1 MGATGA
7 GVDQAASGPARLW
20 LCRGLAYR
28 GLMKKLKV
36 AAGVLVGLV
45 VLVVLGGYALDS
57 HVELSTTGTLK
68 AKPAAVFEQVNSY
81 DGEVE
86 WWTEAMKAYEGE
98 DMPAMTIVHAGGPE
112 QGTGM
117 LINFMMGEQVG
128 EEWTFLASEPGKIV
142 IEVDFQMFVVERTLT
157 FEPEGEGTKITWSET
172 ADIQNPVMR
181 YFTVI
186 MPPDEVIK
194 NFDMAIVA
202 LDKVTAPV

>member
-1 MGATGA
+1 
-7 GVDQAASGPARLW
+7 
-20 LCRGLAYR
+20 
-28 GLMKKLKV
+28 MKKLKI

-57 HVELSTTGTLK
+57 QVELSTTGTLK
-68 AKPAAVFEQVNSY
+68 AKPAVIYEQVNTY

-98 DMPAMTIVHAGGPE
+98 DMPPMTVVHAGGPKE
-112 QGTGM
+112 GEGM
-117 LINFMMGEQVG
+117 LINFMMGDQLG

-142 IEVDFQMFVVERTLT
+142 IEVDFQIFVVERTLT
-157 FEPEGEGTKITWSET
+157 FEPDGEGTKLTWSET
-172 ADIQNPVMR
+172 AEISNPLMR

-186 MPPDEVIK
+186 MPPEEVIK

-202 LDKVTAPV
+202 LDQVTAPA